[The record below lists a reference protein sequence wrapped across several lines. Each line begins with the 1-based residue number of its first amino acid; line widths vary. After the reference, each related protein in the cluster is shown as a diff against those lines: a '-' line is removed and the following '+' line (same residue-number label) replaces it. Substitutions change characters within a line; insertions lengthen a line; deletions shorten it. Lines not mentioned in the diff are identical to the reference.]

1 VVVGLYAANVNAYS
15 LAVKHVAIADVMSLA
30 MGFVLRVVAGCAAVG
45 IEPSLWLLNVT
56 FFLSMFLAF
65 GKRLGERR
73 TLAREAEASG
83 LDGSDAATRHRRVQE
98 SYSDEFLR
106 MAVTVTG
113 VTTLVTYA
121 FYIQAKPVET
131 LGVGTWVVWLTML
144 PSTFGLLRSIV
155 LLEKGE
161 YDDPTELA
169 YKDGAFQ
176 GAAVVFAG
184 LTALILWAGE
194 PAAVGPGGEVTAPV
208 GVDGAGGRTGDGDG
222 FSSGG

>member
-1 VVVGLYAANVNAYS
+1 
-15 LAVKHVAIADVMSLA
+15 
-30 MGFVLRVVAGCAAVG
+30 VLRVVAGGAAVG

-73 TLAREAEASG
+73 TLERAVGGGLGAGEAVSG
-83 LDGSDAATRHRRVQE
+83 AARHRRVQE

-113 VTTLVTYA
+113 VATLVTYA
-121 FYIQAKPVET
+121 FYIQAKPMGD
-131 LGVGTWVVWLTML
+131 LAVGTWVLWLTML

-155 LLEKGE
+155 LLEHGL

-169 YKDGAFQ
+169 YRDRAFQ
-176 GAAVVFAG
+176 AAAVLFALLTGLILFADGRAAAGAA
-184 LTALILWAGE
+184 
-194 PAAVGPGGEVTAPV
+194 
-208 GVDGAGGRTGDGDG
+208 
-222 FSSGG
+222 SSVCEAFRWIC